1 MMQNNYLPEDLET
14 VSDEMVKIKHA
25 LMEILNNATAA
36 DFNYV
41 RIHQMQIEHSLK
53 LLMHLNEKKEIRSE
67 TTRRNF
73 F

>member
-1 MMQNNYLPEDLET
+1 MIQDHYLPEDLET
-14 VSDEMVKIKHA
+14 VSDELEKLRDGSMS
-25 LMEILNNATAA
+25 ILKNATAA

-41 RIHQMQIEHSLK
+41 KVHQMQIEQSLK
-53 LLMHLNEKKEIRSE
+53 LLMQLNEKKEIRSE